1 MSVDSPHRPLFM
13 RALNRM
19 GPLIAPRWPSLAADQ
34 LLETAIHAVGS
45 DDFGDGSFRDGL
57 ELLLASAEREA
68 GLHWLGRLM
77 LRKSIEGFLS
87 NRLQIYRHRRAHPA
101 VAQVPIDKPIF
112 IVGLP
117 RTGTTILFNL
127 LAQDPA
133 NRVPRHWEVQWPAP
147 PPRTVSYETDP
158 RIEEAVK
165 YFGQMDS
172 LAPSLAAIHPVGA
185 ELPQECLPILGHAFL
200 GPQFFVTADVP
211 SYHAWV
217 ESQSH
222 APAYR
227 FHRHFLQHLASDHM
241 AERWALK
248 SPAHLGT
255 LDDLLAEYPDA
266 RIIHTHRDPAKAL
279 PSLGS
284 LVYTVRSIASDA
296 ADPKRI
302 GLQQMQTWGRALD
315 RATEARQR
323 FADRADQFIDLQFE
337 EIVADPVAAL
347 RRAYAQFRLPF
358 APEVEDRMRA
368 FVAGNLC
375 DRDGKHHYT
384 PDDFGLE
391 VSVIRER
398 FAWYMD
404 AFDVKPV
411 M

>member
-1 MSVDSPHRPLFM
+1 MSVDRPHRPLFM

-19 GPLIAPRWPSLAADQ
+19 GPLLAPRWPSLAADE
-34 LLETAIHAVGS
+34 LLESAIHSVGS
-45 DDFGDGSFRDGL
+45 EAFGDESFREGL

-77 LRKSIEGFLS
+77 LRKSIEGFLI
-87 NRLQIYRHRRAHPA
+87 NRLEIYRHRRAHPEL
-101 VAQVPIDKPIF
+101 AQVPVDGPIV

-147 PPRTVSYETDP
+147 PPRTDSYETDP

-185 ELPQECLPILGHAFL
+185 ELPQECLPILGHSFL

-211 SYHAWV
+211 SYQAWV

-222 APAYR
+222 ASAYR
-227 FHRHFLQHLASDHM
+227 FHRHFLQHLASGHM

-248 SPAHLGT
+248 SPAHLWT
-255 LDDLLAEYPDA
+255 LDELLAEYPDA
-266 RIIHTHRDPAKAL
+266 RIIHSHRDPARAL

-284 LVYTVRSIASDA
+284 LIYTIRGIASDA
-296 ADPKRI
+296 VDPKRI
-302 GLQQMQTWGRALD
+302 GRQQMQTWGRALD
-315 RATEARQR
+315 RATEARRR
-323 FADRADQFIDLQFE
+323 FASRTDQFIDLQFE

-347 RRAYAQFRLPF
+347 GRAYEHFGLPF
-358 APEVEDRMRA
+358 GRAVEDRMRA
-368 FVAGNLC
+368 FVSANP
-375 DRDGKHHYT
+375 RDQHGRHDYAL
-384 PDDFGLE
+384 DDFGMEL
-391 VSVIRER
+391 STIRER
-398 FAWYMD
+398 FAPYMD
-404 AFDVKPV
+404 AFEVTPV